1 MDKLALTSLLAIGL
15 GAAASAAA
23 ISDGPPRALTNPR
36 SVVSPVNPAAHP
48 ISVEQLFKVHD
59 SLGATWSADG
69 RSVIFSADLGGRLNI
84 WRQSI
89 DGGPPVQL
97 THSEDRQWGA
107 VATRNGKWIIF
118 QSDRA
123 GREIYDLYA
132 VSPKGGD
139 AIDLTNTDDVNEW
152 LPVTSWD
159 SRLVAFQRRVKTE
172 PSSNIGV
179 LDLETRKV
187 RVLTHE
193 TDPAMTWQ
201 PVAFSRDGHRLIVN
215 RSDLA
220 QSHGAVYSIDLQTGE
235 ATRLTPDDGK
245 AYASA
250 TDLSPN
256 GRLVAL
262 TLQTWDGREQ
272 AAVLD
277 LASGKTRF
285 LKPEPWEQ
293 SAGRFSPDGHTLL
306 AVTNRDGRDVVYAC
320 DVRSGS
326 AMALKLPAGVN
337 SDYFHTLPAFSPQGD
352 RLMFAHQDGSTP
364 LDYWVGNRDGRAA
377 RQVTHFGGLPTASL
391 PSTSIVHYRS
401 ADGTM
406 ISAMLW
412 MPFNLARDG
421 KAPAVVLAHGGPT
434 GQTRDMFDRTATAL
448 ASRGYIVLAPNPR
461 GSTGYGR
468 AFMLANRGDL
478 GGGDL
483 ADEVAGVRFLAATGY
498 VDLHKVGITGGSY
511 GGYMTLMAVSKTPG
525 VWAAAVEEYGI
536 VNWRTMYA
544 HGSPALRAYQAG
556 LIGTPSEDPKVYD
569 ADSPLRYL
577 SQVKAPLLVLQGEND
592 IRVPAEEARQLVDFL
607 KKQGD
612 VVDAHFYPTEGH
624 GFSKPEDQADALR
637 RTIAWFD
644 IYLEGKRLEPSRPSV

>member
-1 MDKLALTSLLAIGL
+1 MYKLALAPLLATGV
-15 GAAASAAA
+15 AAAA
-23 ISDGPPRALTNPR
+23 IAAPISYGPHRALTSPA
-36 SVVSPVNPAAHP
+36 SVVSPVNPVARP
-48 ISVEQLFKVHD
+48 ISIEQLFKVHD

-97 THSEDRQWGA
+97 THAEDRQWA
-107 VATRNGKWIIF
+107 PVATRDGKWIIF

-139 AIDLTNTDDVNEW
+139 TVDLTNTKDVNEW

-159 SRLVAFQRRVKTE
+159 SRSVAFQRRVKTE
-172 PSSNIGV
+172 PSGNIGV
-179 LDLETRKV
+179 MDLETRKV

-193 TDPAMTWQ
+193 VDPAMTWQ
-201 PVAFSRDGHRLIVN
+201 PVAFSRDGRRLIVN

-220 QSHGAVYSIDLQTGE
+220 QSHGAVYSIDLQTGV

-250 TDLSPN
+250 TDLSPD
-256 GRLVAL
+256 GRLIAL
-262 TLQTWDGREQ
+262 TLQTQDGREQ

-277 LASGKTRF
+277 LASGRTRF

-293 SAGRFSPDGHTLL
+293 SAGRFSPDGGTLL
-306 AVTNRDGRDVVYAC
+306 AVTNLDGRDVIYAC
-320 DVRSGS
+320 DVRSGRVTT
-326 AMALKLPAGVN
+326 LKLPAGVN

-352 RLMFAHQDGSTP
+352 RLMFPHQNGSTP
-364 LDYWVGNRDGRAA
+364 LDYWVADPAGGAA
-377 RQVTHFGGLPTASL
+377 RQVTHFGGLPAASL
-391 PSTSIVHYRS
+391 VRTSIVHYRS
-401 ADGTM
+401 ADGTT

-434 GQTRDMFDRTATAL
+434 GQTRDTFDRTATAL
-448 ASRGYIVLAPNPR
+448 ASRGYVVLAPNPR

-468 AFMLANRGDL
+468 AFMLANRRDL

-498 VDLHKVGITGGSY
+498 VDPHRVGITGGSY
-511 GGYMTLMAVSKTPG
+511 GGYMTLMAISKTPG
-525 VWAAAVEEYGI
+525 VWAAGVEEYGI

-544 HGSPALRAYQAG
+544 HGSPALRTYQAG
-556 LIGTPSEDPKVYD
+556 LIGTPTEDPKVYD
-569 ADSPLRYL
+569 ADSPLTYL

-607 KKQGD
+607 KKRGN
-612 VVDAHFYPTEGH
+612 VVDAHFYSAEGH
-624 GFSKPEDQADALR
+624 GFSKPENQADALR
-637 RTIAWFD
+637 RTVAWFN
-644 IYLEGKRLEPSRPSV
+644 IYLKGKRLEGSSR